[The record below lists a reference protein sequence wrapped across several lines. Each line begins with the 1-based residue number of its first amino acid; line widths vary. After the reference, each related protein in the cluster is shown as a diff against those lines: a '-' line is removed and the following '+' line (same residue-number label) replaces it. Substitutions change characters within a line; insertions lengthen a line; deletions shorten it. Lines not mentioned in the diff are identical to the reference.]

1 MNWRSRRKTSWC
13 NWKPRKTDK
22 RKDGI
27 IELNKKINCNDLTYY
42 YKCHTVPQKFD
53 YLKNAFILLDK
64 KKNGESILEDTKKEQ
79 KTYKSNLNEIKRGK
93 AWHKSV
99 IYNAEM
105 FYKPREDIIKFYDD
119 YSAMVPESLYKAKHG
134 EGLATLALKKCF
146 KDYQ

>member
-13 NWKPRKTDK
+13 NWKPWKTDK

-27 IELNKKINCNDLTYY
+27 IELNKKIDCNDLTYY
-42 YKCHTVPQKFD
+42 YKCHTAPQKFD
-53 YLKNAFILLDK
+53 YFENAFILFDK
-64 KKNGESILEDTKKEQ
+64 KKKWWINSRRYKERT

-105 FYKPREDIIKFYDD
+105 FYKSR
-119 YSAMVPESLYKAKHG
+119 
-134 EGLATLALKKCF
+134 
-146 KDYQ
+146 